1 MYSREE
7 VKEECLRYFNGD
19 ELAANV
25 FVDKYA
31 LKDKQGNILE
41 IPPDMHHRMANEFKR
56 IEDKYPNSMSYLEIF
71 ELFNKFKY
79 IIPGGS
85 QMAGV
90 GNNTAITSLSN
101 CFVIDS
107 TIDSYG
113 GIMRADEEQIQIM
126 KRRGGVGHDL
136 SNLRPAGVSANN
148 SILGQMAGTTL
159 YMDRFSNSTREVAQD
174 GRRGAL
180 MLSIDVRH
188 PDCDKFIDAKLKE
201 GKVIGANISV
211 RISDEFM
218 RAVEEDGDFL
228 QTFPCIIEPL
238 EDYDEVM
245 KELRYNELIQCLDKY
260 NGNFYIKK
268 IKAKELWNKIIK
280 NAHQSAEPGVLF
292 WDTIIRESPA
302 DCYGE
307 QWKTISTNPC
317 IVGSTLIAVADGRNA
332 ISIKQLTEEGKDVPV
347 YATDPISG
355 KIHIKWG
362 RNPRKTKERVEVWK
376 LLLDDGSYLIATPD
390 HKVML
395 KDRSYCDLSE
405 LHIGDSLMPFNTYLS
420 EGSWN
425 DGYRCINSKS
435 DGHSRQYRMIYEFN
449 KSVYDGKL
457 FNIHHKDENRLNDCF
472 ENLELEVA
480 KKHRSEHKL
489 GQKNPYH
496 THPNVKANLLE
507 KGRHP
512 GKENGRYIDIPNEEI
527 IKHGKKCLELNN
539 TITRKLWYSYVEN
552 CEVKIPNV
560 SSKFR
565 FGSFSHFK
573 SCVIG
578 NHKVKLVEFY
588 GYEDVYNLTVDD
600 FHNYNVITTG
610 DEKYIRSSGITVK
623 NCGEIPLCAYD
634 SCRLTA
640 INLYSYVNDPF
651 TTKANFDYELF
662 KNHINKAQR
671 LMDDLIDLEI
681 EKIDRILNK
690 IESDPE
696 PEEIKLT
703 EFKLWLKIRQKAVDG
718 RRTGLGI
725 TAEADMLAALGL
737 RYGTPEATEFSINI
751 HRILAIES
759 YKTSIQLAKERG
771 AFPIYDFT
779 KEVNNPFIKR
789 IYKEL
794 SQEDQNNLFLYGRR
808 NIANLTIA
816 PTGTVSLETKTTS
829 GIEPLFKPFYKRK
842 RKVNKSTSKTTTD
855 QNGDV
860 WEEYFVIHDKFK
872 EWFNINWND
881 YNFYSKLSWTNSDYY
896 KSLDLMSESELN
908 EIFTL
913 SPYYKATA
921 NDIDW
926 KESVRMQGEVQKWI
940 DHSISKTVNLPSET
954 TIETVD
960 ELYRLAHKSACK
972 GLTIYRDGSRE
983 GVLTSSI
990 KEEKKEFEYLNSI
1003 KIPKERECDIYHKTA
1018 LKKSWTIIVGKVDN
1032 KPVEIFAFSDTDNSK
1047 FPTNITKG
1055 IVRKEKSRLY
1065 SLTSKGSEK
1074 TYKIDSIVDLM
1085 TDLDGID
1092 TRKYSLMLRHRI
1104 NPQFI
1109 IDQIREYATISSFDK
1124 VIEKVLMLYVKEERS
1139 EKELC
1144 PNCKSKLVRQEG
1156 CVKCTQCEW
1165 SKCG

>member
-7 VKEECLRYFNGD
+7 AKEECLKYFNGD

-25 FVDKYA
+25 FIDKYA
-31 LKDKQGNILE
+31 LKDKQGNLLE
-41 IPPDMHHRMANEFKR
+41 KDPEDMHRRMTNEFKR
-56 IEDKYPNSMSYLEIF
+56 IENKYPNPMNWIEVF
-71 ELFNKFKY
+71 ELFDHFKY
-79 IIPGGS
+79 VIPGGS

-107 TIDSYG
+107 AIDSYG

-136 SNLRPAGVSANN
+136 SNLRPSGVSANN
-148 SILGQMAGTTL
+148 SILGRVAGATL

-188 PDCDKFIDAKLKE
+188 PDCDKFIDAKMKE

-211 RISDEFM
+211 RISDDFM
-218 RAVEEDGDFL
+218 KAVENDGDFI
-228 QTFPCIIEPL
+228 QTFPLYQEGRKFTDNL
-238 EDYDEVM
+238 FSDQS
-245 KELRYNELIQCLDKY
+245 YNELIRVTDNY
-260 NGNFYIKK
+260 GDFYCKR

-292 WDTIIRESPA
+292 WDTIIKESPA

-317 IVGSTLIAVADGRNA
+317 FTGDTIIAVADGRNGV
-332 ISIKQLTEEGKDVPV
+332 SIKELSDKNEQFIVYSARPKTYRKEGWVTE
-347 YATDPISG
+347 
-355 KIHIKWG
+355 IKKAIAF
-362 RNPRKTKERVEVWK
+362 KTGHKKVLK
-376 LLLDDGSYLIATPD
+376 LVLSNGSSFKCTSDHLLALSNKMYIKAIDSIGLKLEKFYTFSNKNDNKSYR
-390 HKVML
+390 H
-395 KDRSYCDLSE
+395 
-405 LHIGDSLMPFNTYLS
+405 
-420 EGSWN
+420 
-425 DGYRCINSKS
+425 INSKS
-435 DGHSRQYRMIYEFN
+435 NGYARQYRLIWEYFN
-449 KSVYDGKL
+449 GKYDGSF
-457 FNIHHKDENRLNDCF
+457 FNVDHKNDNSKQDNI
-472 ENLELEVA
+472 ENLQLCSL
-480 KKHRSEHKL
+480 KEHKEKTKRL
-489 GQKNPYH
+489 GLDNPIHKIKGSEYLSLYSRRSNIQANGAKYGWSKDKIEECLIEFDLKYGDKLLNLKKLDI
-496 THPNVKANLLE
+496 NVNYSE
-507 KGRHP
+507 DVFV
-512 GKENGRYIDIPNEEI
+512 EDIIDC
-527 IKHGKKCLELNN
+527 GD
-539 TITRKLWYSYVEN
+539 
-552 CEVKIPNV
+552 
-560 SSKFR
+560 
-565 FGSFSHFK
+565 
-573 SCVIG
+573 
-578 NHKVKLVEFY
+578 
-588 GYEDVYNLTVDD
+588 EDVYDLTVEDNHNFYIITKTDD
-600 FHNYNVITTG
+600 DNYLNC
-610 DEKYIRSSGITVK
+610 SGILVH

-651 TTKANFDYELF
+651 TDKSTFDYELF

-671 LMDDLIDLEI
+671 LMDDLIDLEV
-681 EKIDRILNK
+681 EKIDKILDK
-690 IESDPE
+690 IEKDPE

-703 EFKLWLKIRQKAVDG
+703 EFKLWLKIRQKAIEG

-759 YKTSIQLAKERG
+759 YRSSIQLAKERG

-794 SQEDQNNLFLYGRR
+794 PQESQKNLFLYGRR
-808 NIANLTIA
+808 NIADLTIA
-816 PTGTVSLETKTTS
+816 PTGTVSLETQTTS

-842 RKVNKSTSKTTTD
+842 RKVNKSTSKTITD
-855 QNGDV
+855 QNGDI
-860 WEEYFVIHDKFK
+860 WEEYFVIHPKFV
-872 EWFNINWND
+872 EWFNIYYRDDEFNGVMEE
-881 YNFYSKLSWTNSDYY
+881 LSE
-896 KSLDLMSESELN
+896 KELQSVFEN
-908 EIFTL
+908 

-926 KESVRMQGEVQKWI
+926 KESVRMQGEIQKWI

-954 TIETVD
+954 TIEQVD
-960 ELYRLAHKSACK
+960 ELYRLAWSSGCK

-983 GVLTSSI
+983 GVLTSST

-1003 KIPKERECDIYHKTA
+1003 KIPKERGCDIYHKTA
-1018 LKKSWTIIVGKVDN
+1018 MKKSWMIVVGKVDN
-1032 KPVEIFAFSDTDNSK
+1032 KPVEIFAFEDLENHT
-1047 FPTNITKG
+1047 FPVNITKG
-1055 IVRKEKSRLY
+1055 IVTKEKSKTY
-1065 SLTSKGSEK
+1065 SLISKDSEK
-1074 TYKIDSIVDLM
+1074 TYKIKNIVDLM
-1085 TDLDGID
+1085 TDTEGVD

-1109 IDQIREYATISSFDK
+1109 IDQIREYATITSFDK
-1124 VIEKVLMLYVKEERS
+1124 VIERILLKYVKEERTS
-1139 EKELC
+1139 KELC
-1144 PNCKSKLVRQEG
+1144 PECKSKLIRQEG
-1156 CVKCTQCEW
+1156 CLKCTNCSW

>member
-7 VKEECLRYFNGD
+7 AFKECLIYFNGD

-25 FVDKYA
+25 FIDKYA
-31 LKDKQGNILE
+31 LKDKQGNLLE
-41 IPPDMHHRMANEFKR
+41 KDPEDMHRRETSEFIR
-56 IEDKYPNSMSYLEIF
+56 IENKYPNPMNWIEVF
-71 ELFNKFKY
+71 ELFDHFKY

-107 TIDSYG
+107 AIDSYG

-136 SNLRPAGVSANN
+136 SNLRPSGVSANN
-148 SILGQMAGTTL
+148 SILGQMAGATL
-159 YMDRFSNSTREVAQD
+159 YMDRFSNSTREVSQD

-211 RISDEFM
+211 RISDDFM
-218 RAVEEDGDFL
+218 KAVEEDGDFI
-228 QTFPCIIEPL
+228 QTFPIFIDLSKFSDCYDLNHFNYNTLYKIENKNR
-238 EDYDEVM
+238 E
-245 KELRYNELIQCLDKY
+245 IC
-260 NGNFYIKK
+260 YIKH

-280 NAHQSAEPGVLF
+280 NAHQSAEPGILF
-292 WDTIIRESPA
+292 WNTIIKESPA
-302 DCYGE
+302 DYYGE
-307 QWKTISTNPC
+307 QWKTISTNP
-317 IVGSTLIAVADGRNA
+317 
-332 ISIKQLTEEGKDVPV
+332 
-347 YATDPISG
+347 
-355 KIHIKWG
+355 
-362 RNPRKTKERVEVWK
+362 
-376 LLLDDGSYLIATPD
+376 
-390 HKVML
+390 
-395 KDRSYCDLSE
+395 
-405 LHIGDSLMPFNTYLS
+405 
-420 EGSWN
+420 
-425 DGYRCINSKS
+425 
-435 DGHSRQYRMIYEFN
+435 
-449 KSVYDGKL
+449 
-457 FNIHHKDENRLNDCF
+457 
-472 ENLELEVA
+472 
-480 KKHRSEHKL
+480 
-489 GQKNPYH
+489 
-496 THPNVKANLLE
+496 
-507 KGRHP
+507 
-512 GKENGRYIDIPNEEI
+512 
-527 IKHGKKCLELNN
+527 
-539 TITRKLWYSYVEN
+539 
-552 CEVKIPNV
+552 
-560 SSKFR
+560 
-565 FGSFSHFK
+565 
-573 SCVIG
+573 
-578 NHKVKLVEFY
+578 
-588 GYEDVYNLTVDD
+588 
-600 FHNYNVITTG
+600 
-610 DEKYIRSSGITVK
+610 
-623 NCGEIPLCAYD
+623 CGEIPLCAYD

-651 TTKANFDYELF
+651 TGKATFDYELF

-681 EKIDRILNK
+681 EKIDRILDK
-690 IESDPE
+690 IEKDPE

-703 EFKLWLKIRQKAVDG
+703 EFKLWLKIRQKAIEG

-759 YKTSIQLAKERG
+759 YRSSIQLAGERG
-771 AFPIYDFT
+771 SFPMWNWRN
-779 KEVNNPFIKR
+779 ENSNPFLCRVLNDINLHN
-789 IYKEL
+789 Y
-794 SQEDQNNLFLYGRR
+794 EDYISFGRR

-816 PTGTVSLETKTTS
+816 PTGTVSLMTQTTS

-842 RKVNKSTSKTTTD
+842 RKVNKPTSKTITD
-855 QNGDV
+855 QNGDI

-872 EWFNINWND
+872 EWFNVS
-881 YNFYSKLSWTNSDYY
+881 YGKGLLEYCT
-896 KSLDLMSESELN
+896 EEELYGYFK
-908 EIFTL
+908 E

-954 TIETVD
+954 TIEQVD
-960 ELYRLAHKSACK
+960 ELYRLAHKSGCK

-983 GVLTSSI
+983 GVLTSST
-990 KEEKKEFEYLNSI
+990 KEEKKEFDYLNSI

-1032 KPVEIFAFSDTDNSK
+1032 KPVEIFAFSDIDNSK
-1047 FPTNITKG
+1047 FPSSITKG
-1055 IVRKEKSRLY
+1055 IIRKEKSRLY

-1124 VIEKVLMLYVKEERS
+1124 VIEKVLMLYIKEERS